1 MEPVSQPDVPAPD
14 GEGAP
19 PAEVDLVAHLL
30 AEGLIDQRAADECR
44 RLQEETGDPPDRILK
59 GKGYVSEDGLLRVLH
74 RRLGIPYLSTLHQF
88 TVPKEFVQRVPAQFA
103 RFYNL
108 IGVAKD
114 DGTYRVATCSPLDVH
129 PVDDLATLLEGEVEV
144 ALAPRS
150 EITALIN
157 KAYQQ
162 SVDGVDEM
170 LEGVEE
176 EELSE
181 LPQDIEGSEDI
192 LDIANKAPIIKLV
205 NTILFEALKL
215 RASDIHFQPFE
226 DRLVVRYRI
235 DGILYDMKVIPKRVQ
250 DAIISRVKVMGKMDI
265 AERRLPQDGRAT
277 VKVGDGEVDIRLSS
291 VPTSYGERIVFR
303 LLDKSAKV
311 YGLSEIGLS
320 PKNLDL
326 IGQIIDYSHGIIL
339 VTGPTGS
346 GKTTTLYAVLT
357 RLNSAE
363 KNVMTIEDP
372 IEYHLEGVSQIQV
385 SEKKGLTFASGLRSL
400 LRQDPDVMMVGEVRD
415 EETARIAIQAALT
428 GHLVF
433 STMHTN
439 DASGAVTRM
448 VDLNVEP
455 YLVASSLI
463 AVIAQRLV
471 RRICDECKGE
481 SQPSTDELASIG
493 LRPEQVG
500 DGSLWTGQGCETCL
514 DTGFR
519 ERTAIYEILPITDL
533 VRQQVMER
541 KSAADIKQA
550 AVERGLQTLRM
561 DGAGKVVEG
570 MTTIDEV
577 LRVTQMD
584 LV

>member
-1 MEPVSQPDVPAPD
+1 METVPEETPAPTKVPAPPD
-14 GEGAP
+14 AGL
-19 PAEVDLVAHLL
+19 DLLSHLL
-30 AEGLIDQRAADECR
+30 EEGLIDQRAADECR
-44 RLQEETGDPPDRILK
+44 RLEEETGEPTDRILK
-59 GKGYVSEDGLLRVLH
+59 GKGYVSEDGLLRVFH
-74 RRLGIPYLSTLHQF
+74 SRFGIPYLSSLH
-88 TVPKEFVQRVPAQFA
+88 TCAVPRDFVQKVPAQFA

-108 IGVAKD
+108 VGVGEES
-114 DGTYRVATCSPLDVH
+114 GTHRVATCSPLDVH
-129 PVDDLATLLEGEVEV
+129 PIDDLASLLQAEVEV

-176 EELSE
+176 EELSD
-181 LPQDIEGSEDI
+181 LPQELSGSEDI

-215 RASDIHFQPFE
+215 RASDIHLQPFE

-291 VPTSYGERIVFR
+291 VPTSHGERIVFR
-303 LLDKSAKV
+303 LLDKSAKI
-311 YGLSEIGLS
+311 YELNEIGLS
-320 PKNLDL
+320 KDNLTILRDV
-326 IGQIIDYSHGIIL
+326 ITSTHGIIF

-346 GKTTTLYAVLT
+346 GKTTTLYAVLSQ
-357 RLNSAE
+357 LNSAE
-363 KNVMTIEDP
+363 KNIITIEDP
-372 IEYHLEGVSQIQV
+372 IEYHVDGVSQIQV

-439 DASGAVTRM
+439 DSAGAVTRM
-448 VDLNVEP
+448 LDINVEP

-471 RRICDECKGE
+471 RRICAECRE
-481 SQPSTDELASIG
+481 EAQPSDRELASIG
-493 LRPEQVG
+493 IERDQLE
-500 DGSLWTGQGCETCL
+500 GSHLWNGEGCETCL
-514 DTGFR
+514 DTGYR
-519 ERTAIYEILPITDL
+519 ERTAIYEILPISDA
-533 VRQQVMER
+533 VRQQVMEHR
-541 KSAADIKQA
+541 SASDIKKG
-550 AVERGLQTLRM
+550 AVERGLRTLRM
-561 DGAGKVVEG
+561 DGASKVLEG
-570 MTTIDEV
+570 LTTVDEV

-584 LV
+584 IV